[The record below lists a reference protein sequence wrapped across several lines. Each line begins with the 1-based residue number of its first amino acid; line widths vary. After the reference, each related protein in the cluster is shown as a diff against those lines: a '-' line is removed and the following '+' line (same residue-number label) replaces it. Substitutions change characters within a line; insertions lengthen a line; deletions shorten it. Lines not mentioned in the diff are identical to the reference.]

1 MGMKK
6 RVAVGFW
13 LALAVV
19 AAIAAGCAT
28 TSEKPGGMVAES
40 VTATATVEAVDAA
53 KRTVTLKFAD
63 GKTQTY
69 KLGPEVK
76 NFDQIK
82 VGDRLKSTLVESVA
96 VFVRKSDEPPG
107 VAEGRTVQVAPKG
120 AKPGVLITDTV
131 EVTAKVE
138 AIDYQKRTVTLRQ
151 PNGVQKTFAV
161 DKSVEKFNTVKT
173 GDEVVLRVTDAM
185 LIYVESP

>member
-6 RVAVGFW
+6 LVAVGFW
-13 LALAVV
+13 LTLAV
-19 AAIAAGCAT
+19 AAAMAAGCAT
-28 TSEKPGGMVAES
+28 TSAKPGGMVLET

-82 VGDRLKSTLVESVA
+82 AGDRVKSTMVESVA

-120 AKPGVLITDTV
+120 AKPGALITDTV

-151 PNGVQKTFAV
+151 PNGAQKTFAV

-173 GDEVVLRVTDAM
+173 GDEVVLRVTDAL
-185 LIYVESP
+185 LINVESP

>member
-1 MGMKK
+1 MGMEK
-6 RVAVGFW
+6 RVALGFW
-13 LALAVV
+13 LALA
-19 AAIAAGCAT
+19 AAMAVGCAT
-28 TSEKPGGMVAES
+28 TSAKPGGMVLET

-82 VGDRLKSTLVESVA
+82 AGDRVKSTMVESVA

-120 AKPGVLITDTV
+120 AKPGALITDTV

-151 PNGVQKTFAV
+151 PNGAQKTFAV

-173 GDEVVLRVTDAM
+173 GDEVVLRVTDAL
-185 LIYVESP
+185 LINVESP